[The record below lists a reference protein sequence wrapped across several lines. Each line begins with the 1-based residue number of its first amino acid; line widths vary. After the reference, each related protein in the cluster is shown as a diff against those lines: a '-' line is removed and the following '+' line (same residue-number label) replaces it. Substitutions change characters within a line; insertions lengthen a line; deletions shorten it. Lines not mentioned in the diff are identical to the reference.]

1 VLIKPDHNVSRLIT
15 AHAAFGAG
23 LSFAHSLRARGF
35 RRTMLFVALGH
46 AVPILGEYSATNL
59 LKLLRHGTHPQ
70 IKGVPLAIALGW
82 YNVSYATFAM
92 MESLLNRVKVD
103 EPSQISVL
111 PPLTAVV
118 ATSLD
123 LLLDP
128 FGLDLGL
135 WKWTSDGAYATEIE
149 GPNGKLGVPLLN
161 FAGWLGLITSVTLAY
176 QRLSSDQEV
185 MRRLP
190 PGAAGSPEAGRRA
203 AFLLLPYYLP
213 AMAWALKRKRRLK
226 YLLYSCPFS
235 VALWAALRSR

>member
-1 VLIKPDHNVSRLIT
+1 MLTKPDHNVSGLIT
-15 AHAAFGAG
+15 TQAALGAG
-23 LSFAHSLRARGF
+23 LSFAHSLRARGL

-59 LKLLRHGTHPQ
+59 LKLLRHGTNPQ

-92 MESLLNRVKVD
+92 MESLLNRAKAD
-103 EPSQISVL
+103 EPTQLSIL

-118 ATSLD
+118 ATTLD

-135 WKWTSDGAYATEIE
+135 WEWSSDGAYATEIE
-149 GPNGKLGVPLLN
+149 GPSGKHGVPLLN
-161 FAGWLGLITSVTLAY
+161 FVGWLGLTMSVTLAY
-176 QRLSSDQEV
+176 QRLSSEQGV
-185 MRRLP
+185 MRPLP
-190 PGAAGSPEAGRRA
+190 PGTAGSPEAGRRA

-213 AMAWALKRKRRLK
+213 AVAWALKRRRRLK

-235 VALWAALRSR
+235 VALWAALTSR